1 MIINKDQSNPH
12 DIKIAFDD
20 TGMSSKSFAG
30 PITMTT
36 FGSEQY
42 MWKSEGPNSHPE
54 PNEPPVTKTLPPET
68 GSVALPKASVTIIRA
83 KLAG

>member
-12 DIKIAFDD
+12 DIKLAFE
-20 TGMSSKSFAG
+20 GAEKSLVG

-36 FGSEQY
+36 FGREQY
-42 MWKSEGPNSHPE
+42 MWKSEGPNSHPD
-54 PNEPPVTKTLPPET
+54 PNEPPVTKTLPAGIASAT
-68 GSVALPKASVTIIRA
+68 LPKASVTILRA

>member
-1 MIINKDQSNPH
+1 VMIINKDQSNPH
-12 DIKIAFDD
+12 DIKLAFE
-20 TGMSSKSFAG
+20 GAEKSLVG

-42 MWKSEGPNSHPE
+42 MWKSEGPNSHPD
-54 PNEPPVTKTLPPET
+54 PNEPPVTKTLPAGT
-68 GSVALPKASVTIIRA
+68 ASATLPKASVTILRA